1 VKSEPARAPSAKV
14 IPLDRHV
21 EGNLRFIRDTM
32 ERASAFTAI
41 SGSGQVVAGLTA
53 LAASYFASRQSSP
66 EGWLAVW
73 LSEGVLAASIS
84 CVALV
89 LKARR
94 TGSSL
99 RSGSGRKF
107 VFNFLPAMFAG
118 AALTAA
124 LVHSN
129 LFQLLPGAWLLLFGT
144 GVVTAGAFSVSVVP
158 VMGISFMLL
167 GGIALCLP
175 LPLANGCLALGFGG
189 LLPAFGVWIA
199 FRHGG

>member
-1 VKSEPARAPSAKV
+1 
-14 IPLDRHV
+14 
-21 EGNLRFIRDTM
+21 
-32 ERASAFTAI
+32 
-41 SGSGQVVAGLTA
+41 
-53 LAASYFASRQSSP
+53 
-66 EGWLAVW
+66 
-73 LSEGVLAASIS
+73 
-84 CVALV
+84 
-89 LKARR
+89 
-94 TGSSL
+94 
-99 RSGSGRKF
+99 
-107 VFNFLPAMFAG
+107 MFAG